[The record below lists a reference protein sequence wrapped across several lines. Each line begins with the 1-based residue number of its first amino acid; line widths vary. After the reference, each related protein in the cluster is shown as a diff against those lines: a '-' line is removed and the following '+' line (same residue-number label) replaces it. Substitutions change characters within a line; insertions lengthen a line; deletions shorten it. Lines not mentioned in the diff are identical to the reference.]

1 MTIYPINPAQQISMQ
16 SKLIFNGHT
25 IGTIALDQYQ
35 ESIDGKEASAINRVL
50 IPPRHAP
57 AKKKKK
63 QKKNKKK
70 TPMVTGYLVRC
81 GQFLDT
87 NQNSENRKWGDAT
100 IINET
105 SQEREEVLHKYNVI
119 LCS

>member
-50 IPPRHAP
+50 TPPRHAP

-63 QKKNKKK
+63 
-70 TPMVTGYLVRC
+70 PMVTGYLVRC

>member
-50 IPPRHAP
+50 TPPRHAP

-63 QKKNKKK
+63 NLWL
-70 TPMVTGYLVRC
+70 LV
-81 GQFLDT
+81 
-87 NQNSENRKWGDAT
+87 
-100 IINET
+100 I
-105 SQEREEVLHKYNVI
+105 
-119 LCS
+119 